1 MTEETNTEAQQEP
14 TQSSYTKEDWERK
27 KSGFVNQLSELQ
39 AELKRVKEAEQV
51 KQQAELAEKEEFKT
65 LYEQTQARLK
75 EIETDSE
82 KKIREY
88 EEKLQGSQI
97 DSKLLESG
105 IANELLREGIK
116 AKFKNSGADDFDVF
130 VSELKG
136 TNPDL
141 FKSVNV
147 STKNNTVNGSINSSK
162 SKLTPELASEY
173 RQSNDPEL
181 RKLSREYY
189 EDLYRG
195 NAQ

>member
-1 MTEETNTEAQQEP
+1 MTEETNTDVQQEHS
-14 TQSSYTKEDWERK
+14 QSSYTKEDWERK

-39 AELKRVKEAEQV
+39 AELKRVKEAEQT

-75 EIETDSE
+75 EIETNSE

-97 DSKLLESG
+97 DSRLLESG

-116 AKFKNSGADDFDVF
+116 AKFKNSGAEDFDVF
-130 VSELKG
+130 VLELKSS
-136 TNPDL
+136 NPDL

-162 SKLTPELASEY
+162 SKLTAELASEY
-173 RQSNDPEL
+173 RSSNDPEL